1 MANLA
6 TVVPGIGICAAIAIP
21 CWFLGEAL
29 PVIGGPVFAILLGML
44 IAVWWKQSRRGAIQ
58 SGIAFTAKK
67 ILQYAVILLGFGLN
81 LAQIAAVG
89 AESLPIILS
98 TIATALIVGYVLCK
112 LLHMDSAIATLIAVG
127 SSICG
132 GSAIA
137 ATAPV
142 IHAKDEEVAQAISV
156 IFLFNVVA
164 ALIFPTL
171 GNALGM
177 TNEGFGLFAGTA
189 VNDTSSVTAAAAAW
203 DGMHPGSNA
212 LDDATIVK
220 LTRTLAIIPITLVLG
235 MWVARRESAA
245 SAGSAPAETGSA
257 SAEVSVASCATEP
270 GSAVGAMAGIGGPN
284 AGTSTAEAP
293 AAAVGNSGASSKPGL
308 LGSFSLKR
316 AFPMFIL
323 FFLLASV
330 LTTIA
335 VACGADVAVFAPL
348 KTLSKFFI
356 VMAMAA
362 IGLNTDIVKLVK
374 TGGKPLLMGLICWI
388 CIAGVSLGMQQLLG
402 LW

>member
-1 MANLA
+1 MANVKNVA
-6 TVVPGIGICAAIAIP
+6 PGVGLCAAIALP

-29 PVIGGPVFAILLGML
+29 PVVGGPVFAILIGMV
-44 IAVWWKQSRRGAIQ
+44 IALWWKQPARGIVQ
-58 SGIAFTAKK
+58 DGIGFTAKK
-67 ILQYAVILLGFGLN
+67 VLQYAVILLGFGLN

-89 AESLPIILS
+89 AESLPIILT
-98 TIATALIVGYVLCK
+98 TIATALIVGYVLYRV
-112 LLHMDSAIATLIAVG
+112 LRMDSAIATLIAVG

-142 IHAKDEEVAQAISV
+142 IRAKDEQVAQAISV
-156 IFLFNVVA
+156 IFLFNVIA

-171 GNALGM
+171 GSMLGM
-177 TNEGFGLFAGTA
+177 SNEGFGLFAGTA

-235 MWVARRESAA
+235 IVMARKESAD
-245 SAGSAPAETGSA
+245 ESA
-257 SAEVSVASCATEP
+257 SNAQAASEP
-270 GSAVGAMAGIGGPN
+270 SSTRRKGPL
-284 AGTSTAEAP
+284 
-293 AAAVGNSGASSKPGL
+293 GN
-308 LGSFSLKR
+308 FSLKR

-323 FFLLASV
+323 FFLVAS
-330 LTTIA
+330 LITTIA
-335 VACGADVAVFAPL
+335 VAAGADAAVFAPL

-362 IGLNTDIVKLVK
+362 IGLNTDLVKLVK
-374 TGGKPLLMGLICWI
+374 SGAKPLLMGLICWI
-388 CIAGVSLGMQQLLG
+388 CIAAASLAMQHMLG

>member
-1 MANLA
+1 MANVKNVA
-6 TVVPGIGICAAIAIP
+6 PGVGLCAAIAIP

-29 PVIGGPVFAILLGML
+29 PVVGGPVFAILIGMV
-44 IAVWWKQSRRGAIQ
+44 IALWWKQPARGTVQ
-58 SGIAFTAKK
+58 DGIAFTAKK
-67 ILQYAVILLGFGLN
+67 VLQYAVILLGFGLN

-89 AESLPIILS
+89 AESLPIILT
-98 TIATALIVGYVLCK
+98 TIATALIVGYILYRVLSV
-112 LLHMDSAIATLIAVG
+112 DSAIATLIAVG

-142 IHAKDEEVAQAISV
+142 IRAKDEQVAQAISV

-171 GNALGM
+171 GGMLGM
-177 TNEGFGLFAGTA
+177 SNEGFGLFAGTA

-235 MWVARRESAA
+235 IVMARKESAD
-245 SAGSAPAETGSA
+245 ESA
-257 SAEVSVASCATEP
+257 SNAQAASEP
-270 GSAVGAMAGIGGPN
+270 SSTRRKGPL
-284 AGTSTAEAP
+284 
-293 AAAVGNSGASSKPGL
+293 GN
-308 LGSFSLKR
+308 FSLKR

-323 FFLLASV
+323 FFLVAS
-330 LTTIA
+330 LITTIA
-335 VACGADVAVFAPL
+335 VAAGADAAVFAPL

-362 IGLNTDIVKLVK
+362 IGLNTDLVKLVK
-374 TGGKPLLMGLICWI
+374 SGAKPLLMGLICWI
-388 CIAGVSLGMQQLLG
+388 CIAAASLGMQHLLN

>member
-1 MANLA
+1 MANVKNVA
-6 TVVPGIGICAAIAIP
+6 PGVGLCAAIALP

-29 PVIGGPVFAILLGML
+29 PVVGGPVFAILIGMV
-44 IAVWWKQSRRGAIQ
+44 IALWWKQPSR
-58 SGIAFTAKK
+58 GIVQDGIGFTAKK
-67 ILQYAVILLGFGLN
+67 VLQYAVILLGFGLN

-89 AESLPIILS
+89 AESLPIILT
-98 TIATALIVGYVLCK
+98 TIATALIVGYILYRVLR
-112 LLHMDSAIATLIAVG
+112 MDSAIATLIAVG

-142 IHAKDEEVAQAISV
+142 IRAKDEQVAQAISV

-171 GNALGM
+171 GGMLGM
-177 TNEGFGLFAGTA
+177 SNEGFGLFAGTA

-220 LTRTLAIIPITLVLG
+220 LTRTLAIIPITLALG
-235 MWVARRESAA
+235 IVMARKESAD
-245 SAGSAPAETGSA
+245 ESA
-257 SAEVSVASCATEP
+257 SNAQAASEP
-270 GSAVGAMAGIGGPN
+270 S
-284 AGTSTAEAP
+284 STRRKDP
-293 AAAVGNSGASSKPGL
+293 LGN
-308 LGSFSLKR
+308 FSLKR

-323 FFLLASV
+323 FFLVAS
-330 LTTIA
+330 LITTIA
-335 VACGADVAVFAPL
+335 VAAGADAAVFAPL

-362 IGLNTDIVKLVK
+362 IGLNTDLVKLVRS
-374 TGGKPLLMGLICWI
+374 GAKPILMGLICWI
-388 CIAGVSLGMQQLLG
+388 CIAAASLAMQHMLG

>member
-1 MANLA
+1 MANVKNVA
-6 TVVPGIGICAAIAIP
+6 PGVGLCAAIAIP

-29 PVIGGPVFAILLGML
+29 PVVGGPVFAILIGMV
-44 IAVWWKQSRRGAIQ
+44 IALWWKQPARGTVQ
-58 SGIAFTAKK
+58 DGIGFTAKK
-67 ILQYAVILLGFGLN
+67 VLQYAVILLGFGLN

-89 AESLPIILS
+89 AESLPIILT
-98 TIATALIVGYVLCK
+98 TIATALIVGYVLYRV
-112 LLHMDSAIATLIAVG
+112 LRMDSAIATLIAVG

-142 IHAKDEEVAQAISV
+142 IRAKDEQVAQAISV

-171 GNALGM
+171 GGMLGM
-177 TNEGFGLFAGTA
+177 SNEGFGLFAGTA

-235 MWVARRESAA
+235 IVMARKESAD
-245 SAGSAPAETGSA
+245 ESA
-257 SAEVSVASCATEP
+257 SNAQAASEP
-270 GSAVGAMAGIGGPN
+270 SSTRRKGPL
-284 AGTSTAEAP
+284 
-293 AAAVGNSGASSKPGL
+293 GN
-308 LGSFSLKR
+308 FSLKR

-323 FFLLASV
+323 FFLVASII
-330 LTTIA
+330 TTIA
-335 VACGADVAVFAPL
+335 VAAGADAAVFAPL

-362 IGLNTDIVKLVK
+362 IGLNTDLVKLVK
-374 TGGKPLLMGLICWI
+374 SGGKPILMGLICWI
-388 CIAGVSLGMQQLLG
+388 CIAAASLGMQHVLG

>member
-1 MANLA
+1 MANVKNVA
-6 TVVPGIGICAAIAIP
+6 PGVGLCAAIALP

-29 PVIGGPVFAILLGML
+29 PVVGGPVFAILIGMV
-44 IAVWWKQSRRGAIQ
+44 IALWWKQPARGIVQ
-58 SGIAFTAKK
+58 DGIGFTAKK
-67 ILQYAVILLGFGLN
+67 VLQYAVILLGFGLN

-89 AESLPIILS
+89 AESLPIILT
-98 TIATALIVGYVLCK
+98 TIATALIVGYILYRVLR
-112 LLHMDSAIATLIAVG
+112 MDSAIATLIAVG

-142 IHAKDEEVAQAISV
+142 IRAKDEQVAQAISV

-164 ALIFPTL
+164 TLIFPTL
-171 GNALGM
+171 GQALGM
-177 TNEGFGLFAGTA
+177 SNEGFGLFAGTA

-235 MWVARRESAA
+235 IVMARKESAD
-245 SAGSAPAETGSA
+245 ESA
-257 SAEVSVASCATEP
+257 SNAQAASEP
-270 GSAVGAMAGIGGPN
+270 SSTRRKGPL
-284 AGTSTAEAP
+284 
-293 AAAVGNSGASSKPGL
+293 GN
-308 LGSFSLKR
+308 FSLKR
-316 AFPMFIL
+316 ACPMFIL
-323 FFLLASV
+323 FFLVAS
-330 LTTIA
+330 LITTIA
-335 VACGADVAVFAPL
+335 VAAGADAAVFAPL

-362 IGLNTDIVKLVK
+362 IGLNTDLVKLVK
-374 TGGKPLLMGLICWI
+374 SGGKPILMGLICWI
-388 CIAGVSLGMQQLLG
+388 CIAAASLGMQHLLN

>member
-1 MANLA
+1 MANVKNVA
-6 TVVPGIGICAAIAIP
+6 PGVGLCAAIALP

-29 PVIGGPVFAILLGML
+29 PVVGGPVFAILIGMV
-44 IAVWWKQSRRGAIQ
+44 IALWWKQPARGIVQ
-58 SGIAFTAKK
+58 DGIGFTAKK
-67 ILQYAVILLGFGLN
+67 VLQYAVILLGFGLN

-89 AESLPIILS
+89 AESLPIILT
-98 TIATALIVGYVLCK
+98 TIATALIVGYVLYRV
-112 LLHMDSAIATLIAVG
+112 LRMDSAIATLIAVG

-142 IHAKDEEVAQAISV
+142 IRAKDEQVAQAISV

-171 GNALGM
+171 GQALGM
-177 TNEGFGLFAGTA
+177 SNEGFGLFAGTA

-235 MWVARRESAA
+235 IVMARKESAD
-245 SAGSAPAETGSA
+245 ESA
-257 SAEVSVASCATEP
+257 SNAQAASEP
-270 GSAVGAMAGIGGPN
+270 SSTRRKGPL
-284 AGTSTAEAP
+284 
-293 AAAVGNSGASSKPGL
+293 GN
-308 LGSFSLKR
+308 FSLKR

-323 FFLLASV
+323 FFLVAS
-330 LTTIA
+330 LITTIA
-335 VACGADVAVFAPL
+335 VAAGADAAVFAPL

-356 VMAMAA
+356 VMAMAD
-362 IGLNTDIVKLVK
+362 IGLNTDLVKLVK
-374 TGGKPLLMGLICWI
+374 SGAKPLLMGLICWI
-388 CIAGVSLGMQQLLG
+388 CIAAASLAMQHMLG

>member
-1 MANLA
+1 MANVKNVA
-6 TVVPGIGICAAIAIP
+6 PGIGLCAAIAIP

-29 PVIGGPVFAILLGML
+29 PVVGGPVFAILIGMV
-44 IAVWWKQSRRGAIQ
+44 IALWWKQPARGTVQ
-58 SGIAFTAKK
+58 DGIAFTAKK
-67 ILQYAVILLGFGLN
+67 VLQYAVILLGFGLN

-89 AESLPIILS
+89 AESLPIILT
-98 TIATALIVGYVLCK
+98 TIATALIVGYILYRVLSV
-112 LLHMDSAIATLIAVG
+112 DSAIATLIAVG

-142 IHAKDEEVAQAISV
+142 IRAKDEQVAQAISV

-171 GNALGM
+171 GGMLGM
-177 TNEGFGLFAGTA
+177 SNEGFGLFAGTA

-220 LTRTLAIIPITLVLG
+220 LTRTLAIIPITFVLALWG
-235 MWVARRESAA
+235 AHKVKKAHKQKR
-245 SAGSAPAETGSA
+245 AEL
-257 SAEVSVASCATEP
+257 
-270 GSAVGAMAGIGGPN
+270 
-284 AGTSTAEAP
+284 
-293 AAAVGNSGASSKPGL
+293 AAAHEDRAAELEGEVHELHNEG
-308 LGSFSLKR
+308 FSLKR
-316 AFPMFIL
+316 SFPLFIL
-323 FFLLASV
+323 YFLLAS
-330 LTTIA
+330 LITTIA
-335 VACGADVAVFAPL
+335 LGCGVSTEAFAPI

-356 VMAMAA
+356 TMAMVA
-362 IGLNTDIVKLVK
+362 IGLNTDLVKLVK
-374 TGGKPLLMGLICWI
+374 SGGKPIFLGFCCCLA
-388 CIAGVSLGMQQLLG
+388 IAGVSLGMQYMLG

>member
-1 MANLA
+1 MANVKNVA
-6 TVVPGIGICAAIAIP
+6 PGVGLCAAIALP

-29 PVIGGPVFAILLGML
+29 PVVGGPVFAILIGMV
-44 IAVWWKQSRRGAIQ
+44 IALWWKQPARGIVQ
-58 SGIAFTAKK
+58 DGIGFTAKK
-67 ILQYAVILLGFGLN
+67 VLQYAVILLGFGLN

-89 AESLPIILS
+89 AESLPIILT
-98 TIATALIVGYVLCK
+98 TIATALIVGYVLYRV
-112 LLHMDSAIATLIAVG
+112 LRMDSAIATLIAVG

-142 IHAKDEEVAQAISV
+142 IRAKDEQVAQAISV

-171 GNALGM
+171 GQALGM
-177 TNEGFGLFAGTA
+177 SNEGFGLFAGTA

-220 LTRTLAIIPITLVLG
+220 LTRTLVIIPITLVLG
-235 MWVARRESAA
+235 IVMARKESAD
-245 SAGSAPAETGSA
+245 ESA
-257 SAEVSVASCATEP
+257 SNAQAASEP
-270 GSAVGAMAGIGGPN
+270 SSTRRKGPL
-284 AGTSTAEAP
+284 
-293 AAAVGNSGASSKPGL
+293 GN
-308 LGSFSLKR
+308 FSLKR

-323 FFLLASV
+323 FFLVAS
-330 LTTIA
+330 LITTIA
-335 VACGADVAVFAPL
+335 VAAGADAAVFAPL

-362 IGLNTDIVKLVK
+362 IGLNTDLVKLVK
-374 TGGKPLLMGLICWI
+374 SGAKPLLMGLICWI
-388 CIAGVSLGMQQLLG
+388 CIAAASLGMQHLLN

>member
-1 MANLA
+1 MANVKNVA
-6 TVVPGIGICAAIAIP
+6 PGIGLCAAIAIP

-29 PVIGGPVFAILLGML
+29 PVVGGPVFAILIGMV
-44 IAVWWKQSRRGAIQ
+44 IALWWKQPARGTVQ
-58 SGIAFTAKK
+58 DGIAFTAKK
-67 ILQYAVILLGFGLN
+67 VLQYAVILLGFGLN

-89 AESLPIILS
+89 AESLPIILT
-98 TIATALIVGYVLCK
+98 TIATALIVGYILYRVLSV
-112 LLHMDSAIATLIAVG
+112 DSAIATLIAVG

-142 IHAKDEEVAQAISV
+142 IRAKDEQVAQAISV

-171 GNALGM
+171 GGMLGM
-177 TNEGFGLFAGTA
+177 SNEGFGLFAGTA

-212 LDDATIVK
+212 LDQATIVK

-235 MWVARRESAA
+235 IWVARRESRDPIALEAQGHSVVKPAGKLGGFSLRRALPVFILLFLAA
-245 SAGSAPAETGSA
+245 S
-257 SAEVSVASCATEP
+257 V
-270 GSAVGAMAGIGGPN
+270 I
-284 AGTSTAEAP
+284 
-293 AAAVGNSGASSKPGL
+293 
-308 LGSFSLKR
+308 
-316 AFPMFIL
+316 
-323 FFLLASV
+323 
-330 LTTIA
+330 TTIA
-335 VACGADVAVFAPL
+335 VSAGIDAAVFEPL

-362 IGLNTDIVKLVK
+362 IGLNTDIVHLVK
-374 TGGKPLLMGLICWI
+374 SGGKPILMGLCCWVA
-388 CIAGVSLGMQQLLG
+388 IAAVSLGMQHVLG

>member
-1 MANLA
+1 MANVKNVA
-6 TVVPGIGICAAIAIP
+6 PGVGLCAAIALP

-29 PVIGGPVFAILLGML
+29 PVVGGPVFAILIGMV
-44 IAVWWKQSRRGAIQ
+44 IALWWKQPARGIVQ
-58 SGIAFTAKK
+58 DGIGFTAKK
-67 ILQYAVILLGFGLN
+67 VLQYAVILLGFGLN

-89 AESLPIILS
+89 AESLPIILT
-98 TIATALIVGYVLCK
+98 TIATALIVGYILYRVLR
-112 LLHMDSAIATLIAVG
+112 MDSAIATLIAVG

-142 IHAKDEEVAQAISV
+142 IRAKDEQVAQAISV

-171 GNALGM
+171 GQALGM
-177 TNEGFGLFAGTA
+177 PNEGFGLFAGTA

-235 MWVARRESAA
+235 IVMARKESAD
-245 SAGSAPAETGSA
+245 ESA
-257 SAEVSVASCATEP
+257 SNAQAASEP
-270 GSAVGAMAGIGGPN
+270 SSTRRKGPL
-284 AGTSTAEAP
+284 
-293 AAAVGNSGASSKPGL
+293 GN
-308 LGSFSLKR
+308 FSLKR

-323 FFLLASV
+323 FFLVAS
-330 LTTIA
+330 LITTIA
-335 VACGADVAVFAPL
+335 VAAGADAAVFAPL

-362 IGLNTDIVKLVK
+362 IGLNTDLVKLVK
-374 TGGKPLLMGLICWI
+374 SGAKPLLMGLICWI
-388 CIAGVSLGMQQLLG
+388 CIAAASLGMQHLLN